1 MLLSKELINFGKLE
15 KMYLENG
22 WSKDVIERTS
32 TYKIKYLS
40 DDVTVEGYISEPE
53 NIKGKTPVIIW
64 NRGGF
69 GEDGR
74 LDEFLAA
81 GILGEIASW
90 GYIAMM
96 SNYRDDDELG
106 GKDLNDILNLIE
118 IAEDMP
124 ACDTER
130 IGMEGWSR
138 GGMML
143 YLTLT
148 KTDKIKCAVSVAGM
162 ASLERNRENNFNISK
177 VIEAKLNFLNDTV
190 DNIINSRTALK
201 FYDKMNP
208 GTPILFLHGTND
220 EKISYKDSEELYK
233 LLKER
238 NKKTNYEFR
247 LFDGDD
253 HYLNKHKQEV
263 SRMKKEWFDRYLKN

>member
-32 TYKIKYLS
+32 TYKIEYLS

-53 NIKGKTPVIIW
+53 NIKGKAPVIIW

>member
-15 KMYLENG
+15 KMYLESG
-22 WSKDVIERTS
+22 WSKDVIECTN
-32 TYKIKYLS
+32 TYKIEYLS

-148 KTDKIKCAVSVAGM
+148 KTDKINTPT
-162 ASLERNRENNFNISK
+162 LQNNI
-177 VIEAKLNFLNDTV
+177 A
-190 DNIINSRTALK
+190 A
-201 FYDKMNP
+201 Y
-208 GTPILFLHGTND
+208 
-220 EKISYKDSEELYK
+220 
-233 LLKER
+233 
-238 NKKTNYEFR
+238 
-247 LFDGDD
+247 
-253 HYLNKHKQEV
+253 
-263 SRMKKEWFDRYLKN
+263 KKEMLNYWAELPKTFSCSAVTRTGREFILGYIDEINAKAKSILQEN

>member
-22 WSKDVIERTS
+22 WSKDVIECTS
-32 TYKIKYLS
+32 TYKIEYLS
-40 DDVTVEGYISEPE
+40 DDVIVEGYISEPE

-124 ACDTER
+124 ACDADR

-162 ASLERNRENNFNISK
+162 ANLRRNRDSNSK
-177 VIEAKLNFLNDTV
+177 LSELIEAKLGGLKEAD
-190 DNIINSRTALK
+190 DDIIDSRTALK
-201 FYDKMNP
+201 FYDKMNSV
-208 GTPILFLHGTND
+208 TPILFLHGTND
-220 EKISYKDSEELYK
+220 EKISYKDSEELYN

-247 LFDGDD
+247 LFEGDD

-263 SRMKKEWFDRYLKN
+263 SRIKKEWFDRYLKS